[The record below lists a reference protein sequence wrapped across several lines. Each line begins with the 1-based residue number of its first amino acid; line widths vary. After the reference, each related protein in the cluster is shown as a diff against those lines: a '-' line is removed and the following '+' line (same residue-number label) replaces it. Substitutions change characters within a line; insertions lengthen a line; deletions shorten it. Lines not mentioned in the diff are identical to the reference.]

1 MEYIVIDESKLK
13 VICEERDLEPYGIST
28 DSLEYGDASS
38 RRFIEDMLSEAKIR
52 FGFETARN
60 RVLIQLFPDN
70 DGGCEIFVSKLGALP
85 KSTDGDATK
94 EKKITPKKAEP
105 IQKIFFFEKLD
116 YMLEACK
123 RLSFLPS
130 CEKSSAF
137 YIDGEG
143 YYLHFEIICNEP
155 LEEYGI
161 CALDEYSFLL
171 EYGEPQLSKASL
183 PFLMEYAK
191 IICTDNAIEAL
202 GRI

>member
-28 DSLEYGDASS
+28 DSLEYGDACS
-38 RRFIEDMLSEAKIR
+38 RRFIEDMLNEARAR
-52 FGFETARN
+52 FGFETSRH

-85 KSTDGDATK
+85 KSVDTSEVDKDSKTSPTSR
-94 EKKITPKKAEP
+94 E

-116 YMLEACK
+116 YMIEACK
-123 RLSFLPS
+123 RLSFLPP
-130 CEKSSAF
+130 CKKSSAF

-143 YYLHFEIICNEP
+143 YYLHFEIICDDP

-161 CALDEYSFLL
+161 FALDEYSFLL
-171 EYGEPQLSKASL
+171 EYGEPQRAKENLAYLKEYSKC
-183 PFLMEYAK
+183 
-191 IICTDNAIEAL
+191 ICKESAVETLANI
-202 GRI
+202 